1 MIAIRLNEKVT
12 RPPGVIFVPYAPDH
26 STYINSH
33 NKDVQAISNVTSL
46 QGMVED
52 QAAAG
57 EAITVLH
64 HDIPVAVFGLVPIWK
79 GLAELW
85 FIPDEALRRFP
96 VFMLRSARAFIDI
109 SAISY
114 DLHRQQITVRCDD
127 EKAIRFAHA
136 IGFDNEGRLEK
147 YGPDQADFFMMS
159 IVRTE

>member
-1 MIAIRLNEKVT
+1 M
-12 RPPGVIFVPYAPDH
+12 
-26 STYINSH
+26 
-33 NKDVQAISNVTSL
+33 
-46 QGMVED
+46 ED

-96 VFMLRSARAFIDI
+96 IFMLRSARAFIDI

-127 EKAIRFAHA
+127 KRAIRFAKA
-136 IGFDNEGRLEK
+136 IGFSNEGTLAK

>member
-1 MIAIRLNEKVT
+1 MIAIQLNEKVT

-33 NKDVQAISNVTSL
+33 NKDVQAISKVTSL

-79 GLAELW
+79 GLAEFW
-85 FIPDEALRRFP
+85 FIPDEAVRRFP
-96 VFMLRSARAFIDI
+96 MFMFRASRAFIDI

-114 DLHRQQITVRCDD
+114 DLHRHQITVRCDD
-127 EKAIRFAHA
+127 EKAIRFAYLV
-136 IGFDNEGRLEK
+136 GFNNEGRLEK

>member
-79 GLAELW
+79 GLAEFW
-85 FIPDEALRRFP
+85 FIPDEAVRRFP
-96 VFMLRSARAFIDI
+96 MFMFRAFRAFIDI

-127 EKAIRFAHA
+127 EKAIRFAYLV
-136 IGFDNEGRLEK
+136 GFNNEGRLEK